1 MPAKNL
7 FLKSVFARAKKNP
20 KRLVLPEGHDERIV
34 KAAAILAREGIA
46 RPILLGIKV
55 DILARLKSMGA
66 STSGITVIDLRDN
79 PNREAHARTF
89 FELRRHK
96 GITLEEAGKTMLS
109 WIYFGTMM
117 VYKGDADCLVSG
129 ATHPTPDTI
138 RPALQIIKCKKGC
151 SLVSS
156 LFFMVYGEEVYA
168 FADCGVVENPTSE
181 QLAEIAVET
190 AVTSIHFGI
199 EPVVA
204 LLSYST
210 KGSTKGAIPRRVAK
224 AAEIARSIAAKR
236 FPKELNV
243 RIDGELQVDAAIV
256 PSVAA
261 RKAAGSPVEGR
272 ARILIFPDLN
282 SGNIAY
288 KLVQRL
294 AKAEAYGPILQGLNK
309 PVNDLS
315 RGCTAEDV
323 VGVSAVTVVQAQGY
337 PA

>member
-1 MPAKNL
+1 MPV
-7 FLKSVFARAKKNP
+7 KSVFLQSVIARAKKNP
-20 KRLVLPEGHDERIV
+20 KRLVLPEGHDDRIV

-46 RPILLGIKV
+46 RPILLGGKE
-55 DILARLKSMGA
+55 DILTRLDSMGM
-66 STSGITVIDLRDN
+66 SSSGITLVD
-79 PNREAHARTF
+79 PFESPKREEYARTF

-96 GITLEEAGKTMLS
+96 GVTLEQAKGTMRS

-117 VYKGDADCLVSG
+117 VYKGAADCLVSG
-129 ATHPTPDTI
+129 STHSTPDTI

-156 LFFMVYGEEVYA
+156 LFFMVLGKNVYA

-190 AVTSIHFGI
+190 AETAIHFGI
-199 EPVVA
+199 KPIIA

-210 KGSTKGAIPRRVAK
+210 KGSTKGPIPRRIAR
-224 AAEIARSIAAKR
+224 AAEIAQSIAAKR
-236 FPKELNV
+236 FPKKMNV
-243 RIDGELQVDAAIV
+243 IIDGELQVDAALV

-261 RKAAGSPVEGR
+261 RKAEGSPVRGR
-272 ARILIFPDLN
+272 AKILIFPDLN

-294 AKAEAYGPILQGLNK
+294 AKAEAYGPILQGLAK

-323 VGVSAVTVVQAQGY
+323 VGVAAVTVVQAHGLDS
-337 PA
+337 